1 MGLDKNKVYEF
12 EGLFS
17 NKFIENI
24 QYKVF
29 DDCAYFPILVTAPPS
44 EKDLSH
50 LPIKDA
56 VQFVSTL
63 IFNTN
68 NKSKIF
74 SEVENLNFKNNID
87 LLFPLSTVLTELGYS
102 FQLDDLVRVKTNLI
116 PINENNY
123 GHIHMTHIDIKQ
135 DNGWTMLYFINS
147 NNGKTHFL
155 KNDSEGK
162 LNIYKS
168 ITPKEGKCVFFHSS
182 IYHCG
187 STQNDEKYRAVINYN
202 YII

>member
-87 LLFPLSTVLTELGYS
+87 LLFLKFKFSTS
-102 FQLDDLVRVKTNLI
+102 
-116 PINENNY
+116 
-123 GHIHMTHIDIKQ
+123 
-135 DNGWTMLYFINS
+135 
-147 NNGKTHFL
+147 
-155 KNDSEGK
+155 
-162 LNIYKS
+162 LNI
-168 ITPKEGKCVFFHSS
+168 
-182 IYHCG
+182 
-187 STQNDEKYRAVINYN
+187 
-202 YII
+202 